1 MKNQKNI
8 LIALLLALTVG
19 CGGGSSE
26 KKKEKF
32 SYKRKAAQ
40 EQKSTSKSAKA
51 SDVPA
56 SQQVDLIN
64 KGVGPVNSLIL
75 PKEIDTTLVVHG
87 AEVFKKMCTACHK
100 PNRKFIGPAP
110 KGILKKRTPEWI
122 MNMIL
127 NPTEMVQKDPLA
139 KALLIEFNGSPMAN
153 QNLSHEDARAILEY
167 FRTLN

>member
-1 MKNQKNI
+1 MKNTPNAFII
-8 LIALLLALTVG
+8 LLMALTMS
-19 CGGGSSE
+19 CGGSGE

-32 SYKRKAAQ
+32 SYKRKPVQ
-40 EQKSTSKSAKA
+40 EQKSTSNASKV

-56 SQQVDLIN
+56 SKKVDLVN
-64 KGVGPVNSLIL
+64 KGIGPVTSLVL
-75 PKEIDTTLVVHG
+75 PKEIDATLVTHG

-100 PNRKFIGPAP
+100 PNKKFIGPAP
-110 KGILKKRTPEWI
+110 KGILEKRTPEWI

-153 QNLSHEDARAILEY
+153 QNLSHEDARAVLEY